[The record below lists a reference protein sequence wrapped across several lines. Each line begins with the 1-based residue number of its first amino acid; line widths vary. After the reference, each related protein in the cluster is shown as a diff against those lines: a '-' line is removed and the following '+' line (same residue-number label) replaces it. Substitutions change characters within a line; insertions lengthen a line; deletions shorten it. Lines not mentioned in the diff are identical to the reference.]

1 MSPSEILVAGFER
14 ASNKEGAEK
23 IDAWV
28 KATNLF
34 CEVSDSPLQD
44 FLRAEESLNEA
55 GASAVDMISNLA
67 ADSFGYHQEQR
78 MLSSLRQLTELTGL
92 AALRFTSAW
101 LAFNMRDFEGCIE
114 DCEKIDDFGYQIY
127 GLMGQA
133 YLENGQP
140 EQGINNLKIAL
151 TMNDG
156 DPAIW
161 FQLAKAAFISDRPED
176 AWEALGRCAQL
187 ANANAEIAV
196 LKTAIA
202 ISACECAHPKAGI
215 WRAEAVAT
223 IRTIFPGDQ
232 NKALLVLYSARL
244 ALFSADESGFIE
256 ELKWFPETHDALD
269 ISMVTTDVSD
279 ILKKLQKKC
288 WFKGAAELLGLL
300 TGKRVQG
307 SPGAGS
313 STPA

>member
-1 MSPSEILVAGFER
+1 MSPSEILLAGFQR
-14 ASNKEGAEK
+14 ASAREGAEK

-28 KATNLF
+28 KATCLF
-34 CEVSDSPLQD
+34 CEVSGSPLQD
-44 FLRAEESLNEA
+44 FLKAEESLNES
-55 GASAVDMISNLA
+55 GSSAVDLISSLA
-67 ADSFGYHQEQR
+67 ADSFNYDLEKKVLG
-78 MLSSLRQLTELTGL
+78 SLRQLTDLTGL

-114 DCEKIDDFGYQIY
+114 DCEKIDDFGYQIF

-151 TMNDG
+151 SMNDA

-161 FQLAKAAFISDRPED
+161 FQLAKAAFVADMPED

-187 ANANAEIAV
+187 VDANAEIAV
-196 LKTAIA
+196 LRTAIA
-202 ISACECAHPKAGI
+202 ISACEFAHSKAPL
-215 WRAEAVAT
+215 WRAEAIAT
-223 IRTIFPGDQ
+223 IRTIFPADQ
-232 NKALLVLYSARL
+232 NKALLVLYAARL
-244 ALFSADESGFIE
+244 ALFSDNEAGFVE
-256 ELKWFPETHDALD
+256 ELRWFPEAHDALD

-300 TGKRVQG
+300 TGRRAQG
-307 SPGAGS
+307 SPAGGS